1 MKNILLAAAFFSII
15 IAPSCKKNG
24 NNNGGVKTYNSV
36 NDITVP
42 TGFNWESS
50 RIVPVHVSITDDR
63 FSTANHTIA
72 IYDGNPFSGG
82 KLIAKGSANPT
93 TAYDATLYL
102 AKTISEVYVLKSSPD
117 HSMILQKV
125 VLAGALTMS
134 IGATD
139 PAFDAKPAGHRSGAS
154 PLDDCNSGCTNT
166 ITTSTTNLNVSE
178 GQVICIT
185 GSNITVGFAN
195 VTGGTIRVCGTNVT
209 LQNLNMGGY
218 TNLLVLAGGSATIS
232 GLNYN
237 NASVRIINYGTITGL
252 FTVGGYLDNYG
263 TFNCTG
269 DLNFNSTAQ
278 TFNNNGIINVSGN
291 LNNSSAL
298 VATNNA
304 TLNVAGNFNHNSGT
318 AAFMNYCTM
327 NITGNMNINS
337 LVKNHSFIKVG
348 GQTTINSGGEL
359 TMHNGAMF
367 KTNNFILDNAPVTG
381 YGSTSLVKI
390 TGSVNIMNTGAI
402 FTGMLQV
409 CAPTT
414 VPAARL
420 SAGATNDCSLYVPV
434 TGCYTEGNGG
444 VTVPDADGDG
454 VADANDDYPADPT
467 KAYNNYYPSATGG
480 GTVAFEDQWPSK
492 GDYDLNDVVMGYR
505 YQVVTNA
512 ANNVVKVIG
521 NYTLLATGGELGN
534 GFGVQFPVNAG
545 NVTNVTGGTLEAG
558 QTKAVVI
565 LFNDMRSQMAN
576 WNTVYGATTS
586 PTVNYTVSFD
596 VTGGPSIS
604 TFGLNSYNPF
614 IWNYGLGN
622 NRGREIHLAGHA
634 PTDLGYT
641 SYFGTADDNS
651 SVAGNRYFLT
661 TTGLPYAIDVPVNP
675 FNYPVEMK
683 DITQAYL
690 HIGAWA
696 ESGGVNFA
704 DWYSNTGADYRNTS
718 NLYNH

>member
-1 MKNILLAAAFFSII
+1 MKNILLIASAFCIFLTP
-15 IAPSCKKNG
+15 ACKKQG

-36 NDITVP
+36 NDISVP
-42 TGFNWESS
+42 SGFNWESS
-50 RIVPVHVSITDDR
+50 RSIPVHVSITDNR
-63 FSTANHTIA
+63 FSTANHTIS
-72 IYDGNPFSGG
+72 IYDGNPFDGG
-82 KLIAKGSANPT
+82 KLLSRGSAST
-93 TAYDATLYL
+93 TTPYDATLYL
-102 AKTISEVYVLKSSPD
+102 AKTINEVYVLKSSPD
-117 HSMILQKV
+117 HSMILNKV
-125 VLAGALTMS
+125 TIGSGLNLS

-139 PAFDAKPAGHRSGAS
+139 PAYDAKPGHRGAT
-154 PLDDCNSGCTNT
+154 PLDDCNTGCTNT
-166 ITTSTTNLNVSE
+166 ITANTSNLNVSE

-185 GSNITVGFAN
+185 GSNITVGFSS

-218 TNLLVLAGGSATIS
+218 TNLLVLAGGSVNVS

-252 FTVGGYLDNYG
+252 FTIGGYLDNYG

-269 DLNFNSTAQ
+269 DMNLNSTAQ
-278 TFNNNGIINVSGN
+278 TFNNNGIINVSGSF
-291 LNNSSAL
+291 NNSSAL

-304 TLNVAGNFNHNSGT
+304 TMNISGNFNHNSGT
-318 AAFMNYCTM
+318 AAFMNYCAL

-367 KTNNFILDNAPVTG
+367 KTGNFILDNAPVTG

-390 TGSVNIMNTGAI
+390 TGTANIMNSGAI
-402 FTGMLQV
+402 LTGMLQV
-409 CAPTT
+409 CAPTAI
-414 VPAARL
+414 PAARL
-420 SAGATNDCSLYVPV
+420 SGGATNDCSLYIPV
-434 TGCYTEGNGG
+434 NGCYIEGNGSAA
-444 VTVPDADGDG
+444 VPDADGDG
-454 VADANDDYPADPT
+454 VADANDEYPADAT
-467 KAYNNYYPSATGG
+467 KAYNNYYPSSTGG
-480 GTVAFEDQWPSK
+480 GTVAFEDNWPSK
-492 GDYDLNDVVMGYR
+492 GDYDLNDLVMGYR
-505 YQVVTNA
+505 YQIVTNA
-512 ANNVVKVIG
+512 NNNVVRVIG

-545 NVTNVTGGTLEAG
+545 NVSNVTGGTLEAG
-558 QTKAVVI
+558 QTKAVII
-565 LFNDMRSQMAN
+565 LFSDMRAQMAN
-576 WNTVYGATTS
+576 WNTVYGATAS
-586 PTVNYTVSFD
+586 PTVNYTMSFD

-604 TFGLNSYNPF
+604 SFGLNSYNPF
-614 IWNYGLGN
+614 IWNFGLGN
-622 NRGREIHLAGHA
+622 NRGREIHLTGHQ
-634 PTDLGYT
+634 PTDLCYT

-651 SVAGNRYFLT
+651 SVAGGRYFVT
-661 TTGLPYAIDVPVNP
+661 STGLPFAIDVPVNP

-696 ESGGVNFA
+696 ESGGTSYT
-704 DWYSNTGADYRNTS
+704 DWYSNTGVDYRNTS

>member
-1 MKNILLAAAFFSII
+1 MKNILLVAIVFCLFIT
-15 IAPSCKKNG
+15 PSCKKKGNDNG
-24 NNNGGVKTYNSV
+24 NGKVYNSV
-36 NDITVP
+36 NDIAVP
-42 TGFNWESS
+42 SGFNWENS
-50 RIVPVHVSITDDR
+50 RTIPVYISITDPR
-63 FSTANHTIA
+63 FSTAHHTIS
-72 IYDGNPFSGG
+72 IYDGDPFAGG
-82 KLIAKGSANPT
+82 KLMARGSAS
-93 TAYDATLYL
+93 TANAFSVNLYL
-102 AKTISEVYVLKSSPD
+102 PKVMSEVYVLKSSPD

-125 VLAGALTMS
+125 ALGSSLTMS

-139 PAFDAKPAGHRSGAS
+139 PNFDAKPAAHRDLT
-154 PLDDCNSGCTNT
+154 PLDDCNTGCTNT
-166 ITTSTTNLNVSE
+166 ITTNTSNLNVSE

-185 GSNITVGFAN
+185 GSNITVGFSN

-218 TNLLVLAGGSATIS
+218 TNLLVLAGGSINVS

-291 LNNSSAL
+291 FNNSSAL

-304 TLNVAGNFNHNSGT
+304 TLNISGNFNHNSGT
-318 AAFMNYCTM
+318 AAFMNYCAM
-327 NITGNMNINS
+327 NINGNMNLNS
-337 LVKNHSFIKVG
+337 LVKNHSFIKVAG
-348 GQTTINSGGEL
+348 TTTINSGGEL

-367 KTNNFILDNAPVTG
+367 KTNNFILDNSHVTG
-381 YGSTSLVKI
+381 YGSTSLLKI
-390 TGSVNIMNTGAI
+390 TGTVNIMNTGALL
-402 FTGMLQV
+402 TGMLQV
-409 CAPTT
+409 CAPTA

-420 SAGATNDCSLYVPV
+420 SAGAANDCSLYIPV
-434 TGCYTEGNGG
+434 TSCYMEGNGG
-444 VTVPDADGDG
+444 VSVPDVDGDG
-454 VADANDDYPADPT
+454 VADANDEYPTDAT
-467 KAYNNYYPSATGG
+467 KAYNNYYPSSTGG
-480 GTVAFEDQWPSK
+480 STVAFEDNWPSK
-492 GDYDLNDVVMGYR
+492 GDYDLNDVVVGYR

-512 ANNVVKVIG
+512 GNNVVKVIG

-534 GFGVQFPVNAG
+534 GFGVQFPVNAA
-545 NVTNVTGGTLEAG
+545 NVSNVTGATLEAG

-565 LFNDMRSQMAN
+565 LFSDMRTQMTN
-576 WNTVYGATTS
+576 WNTYYGATAS
-586 PTVNYTVSFD
+586 PTVNYAVSFD
-596 VTGGPSIS
+596 VAGSTSIS
-604 TFGLNSYNPF
+604 SFGLNPYNPF

-651 SVAGNRYFLT
+651 SAAANRYFVT

-690 HIGAWA
+690 HIGQWA
-696 ESGGVNFA
+696 ESGGTSYT
-704 DWYSNTGADYRNTS
+704 DWYSNTAADYRNTT